1 MKMSPFQSFLQSNT
15 VFLWLILAV
24 TAVLAIPFIAMQYST
39 EINWSPADFVIIGLL
54 LLAAGLTLI
63 FIGRSNMRYKLLLA
77 VLVIFLLIYIWAEL
91 AVGIFTNLGS

>member
-1 MKMSPFQSFLQSNT
+1 M

-24 TAVLAIPFIAMQYST
+24 AAVLAIPFIAMQYSA

-54 LLAAGLTLI
+54 LFAAGLTLI

-77 VLVIFLLIYIWAEL
+77 ILVIFLLIYIWAEL